1 MNETFSANVSST
13 ILLYLLAIKTCF
25 AIVNALG

>member
-13 ILLYLLAIKTCF
+13 ILLHLLAIITCF
-25 AIVNALG
+25 AIVNVLG

>member
-13 ILLYLLAIKTCF
+13 IFLYLLAIKTGF
-25 AIVNALG
+25 ALVNVLG